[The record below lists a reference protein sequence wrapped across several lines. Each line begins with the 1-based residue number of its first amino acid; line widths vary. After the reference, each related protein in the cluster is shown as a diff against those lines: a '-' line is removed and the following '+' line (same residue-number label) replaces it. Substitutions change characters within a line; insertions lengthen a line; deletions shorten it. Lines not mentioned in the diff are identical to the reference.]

1 MQVILAYNL
10 ATFADKKVIYA
21 LYVLY
26 NVNIIHFDSERKKI
40 EKKTKV
46 IFNLFYFIFYIQKYI
61 FMIF

>member
-1 MQVILAYNL
+1 MNYVQVILAYNL

-40 EKKTKV
+40 ETRNESN
-46 IFNLFYFIFYIQKYI
+46 F
-61 FMIF
+61 